1 MKTPNF
7 IADKNA
13 LLSEKALALASWIS
27 TRAVEGGGPFLSATG
42 LAAEYL
48 KDPSFKDNSARVQSM
63 IQWESA
69 KNFGTGFVSG
79 FGGIA
84 TLPATIPASLGASW
98 AVQARLAA
106 AIASLHGHDVFE
118 DRVRTLVLL
127 SLIGSAARDELKR
140 VGVEVGKKMT
150 RNAVRRISGHL
161 IVEINRAVGFRLIS
175 NAGEK
180 GVIQLS
186 KLVPVAGGIVGG
198 IFDGVSC
205 RAVGKT
211 ADALF
216 APQPAA

>member
-7 IADKNA
+7 ITDKNTV
-13 LLSEKALALASWIS
+13 LSEKALSLASWIS
-27 TRAVEGGGPFLSATG
+27 TRATEGGGPFLSATD
-42 LAAEYL
+42 LAAGYL
-48 KDPSFKDNSARVQSM
+48 KNTDFKDDAARIQSM

-106 AIASLHGHDVFE
+106 AIASIHGHDVFE

-127 SLIGSAARDELKR
+127 SLIGSAAKDELKR
-140 VGVEVGKKMT
+140 VGIEVGKKMT
-150 RNAVRRISGHL
+150 RNAIRRISGHL
-161 IVEINRAVGFRLIS
+161 IVDINRAVGFRLIAK
-175 NAGEK
+175 AGEK
-180 GVIQLS
+180 GVFQLS
-186 KLVPVAGGIVGG
+186 KLVPIAGGIVGG

-205 RAVGKT
+205 HAVGKA

-216 APQPAA
+216 APQPVA